1 MYTAPYAMVHLS
13 KKELNLTHFYTIP
26 DFLLTLWK
34 DLAELTLEKLE
45 VLKKKLLM
53 KLCAKEIFCSLGPNI
68 SLPDIMGRCK

>member
-1 MYTAPYAMVHLS
+1 MYSAPYAMVHLS

-45 VLKKKLLM
+45 VLKKKTFDEVMCKRDILL
-53 KLCAKEIFCSLGPNI
+53 LRTQYIFTGNNGQ
-68 SLPDIMGRCK
+68 M